1 MPCRATQDK
10 RVMVKRSDKMSTGEG
25 NGKPSFSFFF
35 FSFTNMEED
44 TEEGGTGQATPA
56 DVGHGIRISLSV

>member
-1 MPCRATQDK
+1 MAELGFELT
-10 RVMVKRSDKMSTGEG
+10 SD
-25 NGKPSFSFFF
+25 SFQNQVFL
-35 FSFTNMEED
+35 FSFTNIEED

>member
-1 MPCRATQDK
+1 MAELGFELT
-10 RVMVKRSDKMSTGEG
+10 SD
-25 NGKPSFSFFF
+25 SFQNQVFLFFF
-35 FSFTNMEED
+35 YSFTNMEED